1 MNSENIGYLLHHVS
15 SILDRHSDQVLM
27 ERLGIG
33 FSQFKILLV
42 LLEKDGATQNSIAA
56 QLGQTEASISRQI
69 KLMTKQGLVVVRR
82 SQQNRRQ
89 HHIFL
94 TSKGDILTEKA
105 MKILNDYHSP
115 MFATLSAKEQE
126 NLLTTLK
133 SIKNYLA

>member
-1 MNSENIGYLLHHVS
+1 MNNENIGYLLHHVS
-15 SILDRHSDQVLM
+15 SILDRHSDQVLV

-42 LLEKDGATQNSIAA
+42 LLEKDGASQNFIAS

-69 KLMTKQGLVVVRR
+69 KIMTGKGLVVVRR

-94 TSKGDILTEKA
+94 TNKGETLTEKA
-105 MKILNDYHSP
+105 VQILNDYHSP
-115 MFATLSAKEQE
+115 MFATLNGKEQE
-126 NLLTTLK
+126 QLRGVLNQ
-133 SIKNYLA
+133 IKIYLN